1 MSHRTAST
9 VIEKIFTATTY
20 EVDAVTWD
28 PYLTLIPEM
37 GISQLQVYYRTT
49 GTTEWA
55 FVTKASWS
63 NTYNS
68 SANTI
73 DLTNATVTSSGSE
86 IPATINATTHDI
98 KLVRDTSESLFVS
111 FKNGAKLDAD
121 DLNVVNLQAIHL
133 IQELDNT
140 VVVDDDNIYTYIAA
154 QLANYYTKTEI
165 NNFFSSLTLP
175 NWQADYPYVVGDTV
189 LHDDPNTTET
199 TLLIWYC
206 GVDHTSETANQPTS
220 GSNIWTNV
228 APDSSLD
235 NLQYIRKIPGL
246 DATELNW
253 NTIIPQNANAPA
265 LVLTPHASQSVSM
278 FKLTNSNQTTDLI
291 TMSLESANIGKL
303 YLDRANLYVDNTSYL
318 GHDGLSST
326 LFHYNG
332 VTQGLTARPTI
343 GIKQKSNSHALLVQ
357 DSGTTD
363 NSNTANNI
371 FTVGNLGTN
380 LTKVW
385 GDFKTTGTVTEI
397 SSPNIVFGSTS
408 SKDCYGTF
416 LSFGGGGPIDSPIR
430 ILRGVNVGTVDN
442 CTNNAFTS
450 RFTVFET
457 TGNFTSAGDATITGT
472 VTGGEFKDA
481 TLANATYLSADA
493 NGVISKETGS
503 IPATNRLSL
512 AITGSNTTLSDRDVV
527 YLDNSS
533 GLWTKSVASDPSK
546 LSIGMIDDKTGSDG
560 SQSFNVIFSGSVG
573 GFSSLEVGNYCW
585 LSGTGGITQTRPTS
599 AGALV
604 DPVGLAVSATTVYV
618 LPARP
623 HKEPT

>member
-20 EVDAVTWD
+20 EVDSVTWD
-28 PYLTLIPEM
+28 SYLSLIPEM
-37 GISQLQVYYRTT
+37 GVSQLKVFYRTT
-49 GTTEWA
+49 GATEW
-55 FVTKASWS
+55 VSLTKVSWS
-63 NTYNS
+63 ETYNS
-68 SANTI
+68 SSNTVS
-73 DLTNATVTSSGSE
+73 LSNATFTSGGAE
-86 IPATINATTHDI
+86 LPASINASTHEI
-98 KLVRDTSESLFVS
+98 RLLRDTSESLFIS

-133 IQELDNT
+133 IQELDST
-140 VVVDDDNIYTYIAA
+140 VVTDDDNIYTYIAA
-154 QLANYYTKTEI
+154 QLSNYYTKAEV

-199 TLLIWYC
+199 TLLIWYS

-235 NLQYIRKIPGL
+235 NLQYIRKIPGI
-246 DATELNW
+246 DTTELAW
-253 NTIIPQNANAPA
+253 NTIEPQNANAQA
-265 LVLTPHASQSVSM
+265 LHIKAHANQAVDLVKVLSNNNTNLLSFGLISSAIGKLHLDRSQLHVDMDSY
-278 FKLTNSNQTTDLI
+278 FNQTT
-291 TMSLESANIGKL
+291 G
-303 YLDRANLYVDNTSYL
+303 TS
-318 GHDGLSST
+318 T
-326 LFHYNG
+326 FFNFTG
-332 VTQGLTARPTI
+332 VEETFSPVV
-343 GIKQKSNSHALLVQ
+343 GIKGK
-357 DSGTTD
+357 DSQPSFQVIDKDATD
-363 NSNTANNI
+363 NDRSNNV
-371 FTVGNLGTN
+371 FTIDGSTN
-380 LTKVW
+380 ETLVW
-385 GDFKTTGTVTEI
+385 EDFKTRGDLTALN
-397 SSPNIVFGSTS
+397 SPHIVFGSTIN
-408 SKDCYGTF
+408 KDCYGSF
-416 LSFGGGGPIDSPIR
+416 VGFGGGVAVSDIR
-430 ILRGVNVGTVDN
+430 FLRSITLGTVDN
-442 CTNNAFTS
+442 CSSNNYTS
-450 RFTVFET
+450 RLTFNADSGNITTIGTATV
-457 TGNFTSAGDATITGT
+457 TGT

-512 AITGSNTTLSDRDVV
+512 AITGSNTALSDRDVV
-527 YLDNSS
+527 YLDNGS

-546 LSIGMIDDKTGSDG
+546 LSIGVIDDKTGSNG
-560 SQSFNVIFSGSVG
+560 NQSFNVIFSGSVG

-585 LSGTGGITQTRPTS
+585 LSGTGNITQTRPTS